1 MSEDR
6 FFERLRD
13 DASPLRF
20 EPDDFMATRITARVR
35 ERVSSQAT
43 VAGVL
48 ARWFRPLAASMTA
61 LALAATVGILWIDR
75 AAAASPNPAVEA
87 IATNNSP
94 VEIAVG
100 GDVYSVNP

>member
-13 DASPLRF
+13 AARPLRF

-35 ERVSSQAT
+35 ERVSSRTT

-61 LALAATVGILWIDR
+61 LALAATVGIVWIDR
-75 AAAASPNPAVEA
+75 AAASPNPAVEA

-94 VEIAVG
+94 VEIAVD